1 MSFATVV
8 GDRQLA
14 YITKIL
20 AIFGV
25 VEERQMR
32 ELFSYLPAA
41 KYGRIMTRLSSEGL
55 VYRTSD
61 AKYLSTSR
69 YSLEKYNQ
77 MESVMCF
84 WAFIRIKN
92 RILDFC
98 AAERPTLLTISTK
111 TKEYD
116 LIPVSSMNIALI
128 NEEADELPEQSVRFL
143 VTRDLTLLNNIERRI
158 QNDIALLVDEN
169 GVIGAYEL

>member
-69 YSLEKYNQ
+69 YSLEMVSIATEYP
-77 MESVMCF
+77 SF
-84 WAFIRIKN
+84 T
-92 RILDFC
+92 
-98 AAERPTLLTISTK
+98 AETMSSRSFFRAK
-111 TKEYD
+111 T
-116 LIPVSSMNIALI
+116 
-128 NEEADELPEQSVRFL
+128 
-143 VTRDLTLLNNIERRI
+143 
-158 QNDIALLVDEN
+158 
-169 GVIGAYEL
+169 